1 VEESLDDNA
10 SGSEGRINTNRR
22 LDEGMDRRTFFR
34 KSLGATVVAGA
45 ALSGTYDTLFASPYH
60 SAETPFDL
68 VAVKGGEP
76 DIMLQQGM
84 EALGGI
90 RAYVKKGQKV
100 VIKPNIGWDVGPER
114 AGNTNPKLIA
124 ELVRQCRGAGA
135 SEVYVLDHTCD
146 NWQRSYKNSGIES
159 ATKDAGGKIAPAHT
173 EGYYHDITIPN
184 GKSLTKAKEHELILG
199 ADVFINVPVL
209 KSHESARLTISMKN
223 LMGNVWDRGAWHR
236 TDLHQCIADFATYRK
251 PTLNIVDAYNVMKR
265 NGPRGVSVEDVVL
278 MKSLLISQDM
288 VAIDTAATKLFG
300 VIPSDVRYIQLA
312 ADQKVGRMDLEN
324 LRIKRIAV

>member
-1 VEESLDDNA
+1 
-10 SGSEGRINTNRR
+10 
-22 LDEGMDRRTFFR
+22 
-34 KSLGATVVAGA
+34 
-45 ALSGTYDTLFASPYH
+45 
-60 SAETPFDL
+60 
-68 VAVKGGEP
+68 
-76 DIMLQQGM
+76 MLQSGM

-90 RAYVKKGQKV
+90 RAFVKKGQKV

-114 AGNTNPKLIA
+114 AGNTNPKLMR
-124 ELVRQCRGAGA
+124 ELVRQCRNAGA
-135 SEVYVLDHTCD
+135 SEIYVLDHTCD

-159 ATKDAGGKIAPAHT
+159 AVNDAGGKVAPAHT
-173 EGYYHDITIPN
+173 EGYYHEISIPD

-209 KSHESARLTISMKN
+209 KSHDGARLTITMKN
-223 LMGNVWDRGAWHR
+223 LMGNVWDRSVWHR
-236 TDLHQCIADFATYRK
+236 TDLHQCIADFASYRK

-278 MKSLLISQDM
+278 MKSLLISTDM

-300 VIPSDVRYIQLA
+300 LNPSDVRYIQLA